1 MSTPKIPVFY
11 SPKQAVPGMVHFSPS
26 AGKPAIVA
34 EALVSRRFPVRI
46 VGPRPLLFAE
56 LTRAH
61 CAPWVERILSGKA
74 QNGFGNTDRRVAQSL
89 PYTSGSM
96 LSAALAATATLPAVS
111 LSSGFHHAGWS
122 NSSGF
127 CTLNGLAITAL
138 ALLSQGKARR
148 VAILDC
154 DAHYGN
160 GTDEIL
166 RHVSSAVSLKEG
178 FQVPGGQILHRTVGK
193 SCVKHGAYI
202 DKVREF
208 LVEIAD
214 FLPDVVIY
222 QAGADPHECD
232 PLGGHISTEEMR
244 TRDRMVFE
252 LCKDFALPVAWNLA
266 GGYQRGGATGID
278 PVLALHLNTFREACR
293 VYGLP
298 IPEEMVVP
306 SLSKPEHRQWWDEGF
321 GDRPERTEKKRKP
334 RRQQVERR
342 GLWGQRL
349 ED

>member
-1 MSTPKIPVFY
+1 MSTPLIPVFY

-34 EALVSRRFPVRI
+34 QALVARRFPVRI

-56 LTRAH
+56 LARAH
-61 CAPWVERILSGKA
+61 DAGWVERILSGRA
-74 QNGFGNTDRRVAQSL
+74 QNGFGNTDPRVAQSL

-96 LSAALAATATLPAVS
+96 LSAALAATPTTPAVS

-122 NSSGF
+122 RSSGF
-127 CTLNGLAITAL
+127 CTLNGLVITAM
-138 ALLSQGKARR
+138 ALLAQGKARR

-154 DAHYGN
+154 DAHYGD

-166 RHVSSAVSLKEG
+166 HHLASGVSRKGGHE
-178 FQVPGGQILHRTVGK
+178 VPGGRILHRTLGK
-193 SCVKHGAYI
+193 TGARHGAYI

-214 FLPDVVIY
+214 FLPDVVLY
-222 QAGADPHECD
+222 QAGADPHQCD
-232 PLGGHISTEEMR
+232 PLGGYISTEEMR

-252 LCKDFALPVAWNLA
+252 LCKDFRLPIAWNLA

-298 IPEEMVVP
+298 VPEEMVVP
-306 SLSKPEHRQWWDEGF
+306 SLSQ
-321 GDRPERTEKKRKP
+321 PERGRYWGDCYGEDPSPSRKRKP

-342 GLWGQRL
+342 GLWGQIL
-349 ED
+349 ES

>member
-1 MSTPKIPVFY
+1 MSTPLIPVFY
-11 SPKQAVPGMVHFSPS
+11 SPKQAVPGMTHFSPS

-34 EALVSRRFPVRI
+34 EALVARRFPVRV

-61 CAPWVERILSGKA
+61 DAHWVERILSGQA
-74 QNGFGNTDRRVAQSL
+74 QNGFGNADLRVARSL

-96 LSAALAATATLPAVS
+96 LSAALAATPTMPAVS

-122 NSSGF
+122 RASGF

-138 ALLSQGKARR
+138 ALLAQGKARR

-154 DAHYGN
+154 DAHYGD

-166 RHVSSAVSLKEG
+166 RHVSSSVSSKGG

-193 SCVKHGAYI
+193 TGARHGGYI

-214 FLPDVVIY
+214 FHPDVVLY

-232 PLGGHISTEEMR
+232 PLGGYISTEEMR
-244 TRDRMVFE
+244 ARDRMVFE

-266 GGYQRGGATGID
+266 GGYHRGGSTGID

-298 IPEEMVVP
+298 IPEEMVVRE
-306 SLSKPEHRQWWDEGF
+306 LSRPNQSRWGSEEAWPEVTR
-321 GDRPERTEKKRKP
+321 KNKRP